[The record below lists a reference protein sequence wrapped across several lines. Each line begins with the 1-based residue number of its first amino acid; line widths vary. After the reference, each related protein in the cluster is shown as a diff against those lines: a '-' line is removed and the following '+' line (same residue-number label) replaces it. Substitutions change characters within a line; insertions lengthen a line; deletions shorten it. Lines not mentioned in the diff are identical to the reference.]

1 MTAGTF
7 GWDRMR
13 VDGVLGCS
21 ADNGRL
27 VVVEMA
33 LGGTFS
39 SNSGF
44 ELKRFET
51 LDRIQK
57 FLNICVTNL

>member
-1 MTAGTF
+1 
-7 GWDRMR
+7 MR

-21 ADNGRL
+21 ADNDRL